1 VSATGYIQVHT
12 FTSNAQIPLKD
23 VAITVTDTSGT
34 TIVMRLTNSS
44 GNLDK
49 PIEITV
55 PDLSASQA
63 PNTGIIPFSAVNLYA
78 QINNFERIE
87 IENLQIF
94 ADTVTFQELKM
105 IPLAELPERWNK
117 TEVFNIPAQKL

>member
-1 VSATGYIQVHT
+1 MSATGYIQVHT

-34 TIVMRLTNSS
+34 TIAMRLTNSS

-78 QINNFERIE
+78 QISNFERIE

>member
-1 VSATGYIQVHT
+1 MSATGYIQVHT

-34 TIVMRLTNSS
+34 TIAMRLTNSS